1 MVQSNQQ
8 PGVNQGRPR
17 IVSTSCDILAGKRLC
32 RPGRLEI
39 ITGPGQAN
47 SPFRSAGGIMTSE
60 TWSLV
65 EALRG
70 RSDLAHVG
78 RAALVQAFPEA
89 PPAMLDTAAFHLF
102 TDGCG
107 AAAEWLATLER
118 FLRQP
123 DEGLDFG
130 ATWHLLYHLYN
141 WLQVEALLP

>member
-1 MVQSNQQ
+1 
-8 PGVNQGRPR
+8 
-17 IVSTSCDILAGKRLC
+17 
-32 RPGRLEI
+32 
-39 ITGPGQAN
+39 
-47 SPFRSAGGIMTSE
+47 MTSE

-118 FLRQP
+118 FLRRP

-141 WLQVEALLP
+141 WLQVEALLPYTRARLGERLGDAEQFLSEGDVASANRVLAELRAAVNGGLRPPKVE